1 MRTRRRRRVSVAD
14 QRIAVHGAADV
25 AVAAA
30 AAAAASTVAAV
41 AWIEDVICEILSTQD
56 RLHL

>member
-14 QRIAVHGAADV
+14 QRTAVVGAADV
-25 AVAAA
+25 VVAAVA
-30 AAAAASTVAAV
+30 STGAAV
-41 AWIEDVICEILSTQD
+41 AWIEDEICEILSTKD